1 MYLVRLPPMEDSYSD
16 SMIPLTSIPS
26 FRILELKGKFHKL
39 ILFLD
44 RAPQHCRSKRVKA
57 YLEKNNDVM
66 TVKYLPR
73 GSSEFSAVEECWRQG
88 KDTLLVSKYYPRF
101 TNLKAAITN
110 YYRTKRF
117 NLNIVKYLMRGSAD
131 LC

>member
-1 MYLVRLPPMEDSYSD
+1 
-16 SMIPLTSIPS
+16 
-26 FRILELKGKFHKL
+26 
-39 ILFLD
+39 
-44 RAPQHCRSKRVKA
+44 
-57 YLEKNNDVM
+57 
-66 TVKYLPR
+66 

-110 YYRTKRF
+110 YYRTKHF
-117 NLNIVKYLMRGSAD
+117 NLNIVKYLMRESAD